1 MYKYLRLYTTILVTN
16 ATLFCSWPFVHILKD
31 GTCLTR
37 YKFNGGHPVVRHNT
51 IMYKYLRLYTT
62 ILVTNA
68 TFVALVTRIVV
79 YRRKYLYMIVLC
91 RTTGWP
97 PLKKL

>member
-16 ATLFCSWPFVHILKD
+16 ATK
-31 GTCLTR
+31 
-37 YKFNGGHPVVRHNT
+37 
-51 IMYKYLRLYTT
+51 
-62 ILVTNA
+62 
-68 TFVALVTRIVV
+68 VALVTRIVV

-97 PLKKL
+97 PLNL